1 MLQTLLLLLLKVNKG
16 FNEVGVGA
24 PLQSNISRDNV
35 SINPVGNLTLYHPAW
50 LIAIHAGT

>member
-1 MLQTLLLLLLKVNKG
+1 MLQTLLLLLLKDNKG